1 MMENRKY
8 GLYLQY
14 HQAKSLLDRIAR
26 LGRPGFFMAEI
37 SIPNISDR
45 FCSLIIL
52 ALADLAGGILS
63 FALLINSRWST
74 FLSLNKSS
82 GSWSKR

>member
-1 MMENRKY
+1 MENKKY

-37 SIPNISDR
+37 SIPNISALSIY
-45 FCSLIIL
+45 FCSKLMYKIVT
-52 ALADLAGGILS
+52 AS
-63 FALLINSRWST
+63 FREPIAI
-74 FLSLNKSS
+74 
-82 GSWSKR
+82 